1 MTYQKRKQFWVDSPL
16 QLQMMG
22 YVLFLVS
29 ASLLLVIFSV
39 LRGLSA
45 ASAQSR
51 QIFHSLDWVRDT
63 MFAPLLL
70 ASTLAIL
77 ASAVVALIWSH
88 RFAGPL
94 RVLSAG
100 FGRMRHLNLSQP
112 VKVRDTDS
120 HQELVR
126 EFAESQEKVRAAL
139 AEERKKL
146 HEAAKALEHDPHSAH
161 KVAKEL
167 RSALE
172 QFQL

>member
-1 MTYQKRKQFWVDSPL
+1 MTFHKRKQFWVDSPL

-22 YVLFLVS
+22 YVLFMVS

-39 LRGLSA
+39 LRGLAA

-77 ASAVVALIWSH
+77 ASGVIALIWSH

-100 FGRMRHLNLSQP
+100 FGRLRQLNLTQA
-112 VKVRDTDS
+112 VKVRDTDA

-126 EFAESQEKVRAAL
+126 EFAESQERLRAAL
-139 AEERKKL
+139 AEERQRL
-146 HEAAKALEHDPHSAH
+146 HEAAKTLEQDSHSAA

-167 RSALE
+167 RSALS

>member
-16 QLQMMG
+16 QLQMLG
-22 YVLFLVS
+22 YVLFLVA

-70 ASTLAIL
+70 SSILAIL

-100 FGRMRHLNLSQP
+100 FSRLRQLNLSTP
-112 VKVRDTDS
+112 VKVRDTDA
-120 HQELVR
+120 HQDLVR
-126 EFAESQEKVRAAL
+126 EFAESQENLRAAL
-139 AEERKKL
+139 AAEREKL
-146 HEAAKALEHDPHSAH
+146 HEAAKALEHDSHAAG

-167 RSALE
+167 RAALS

>member
-22 YVLFLVS
+22 YVLFLVA

-51 QIFHSLDWVRDT
+51 QIFHSLEWVRET
-63 MFAPLLL
+63 MVAPLLL

-100 FGRMRHLNLSQP
+100 FSRLKQLNLSTA
-112 VKVRDTDS
+112 VRVRDTDS
-120 HQELVR
+120 HQELVK
-126 EFAESQEKVRAAL
+126 EFAESQERIRAAL
-139 AEERKKL
+139 AAEKEKL
-146 HEAAKALEHDPHSAH
+146 HEAAKQLEHDPHTAS

-167 RSALE
+167 RGALS